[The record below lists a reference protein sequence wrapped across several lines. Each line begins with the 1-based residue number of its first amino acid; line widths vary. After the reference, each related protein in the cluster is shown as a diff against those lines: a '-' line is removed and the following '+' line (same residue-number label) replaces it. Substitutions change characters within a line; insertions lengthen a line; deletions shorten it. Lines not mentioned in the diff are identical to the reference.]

1 MHEPL
6 PSSLL
11 KRAEAEWP
19 RAVIVA
25 AAIACA
31 PIAFASG
38 TMLLRGLPAVA
49 EQAIQ
54 WSPIVLFWAPLA
66 VVLGVASTL
75 VPGLSRRRVVALALA
90 LELALFLIGALLGP
104 ATIRHRKPPVRA
116 QLPYRSESRTG
127 RSPTAARRGN
137 IHGSHHVLSA

>member
-1 MHEPL
+1 MHEPP

-25 AAIACA
+25 IAIACA

-38 TMLLRGLPAVA
+38 TMLLRGLRAVA

-66 VVLGVASTL
+66 VVVGVASTI

-90 LELALFLIGALLGP
+90 FEIALFLIGAVLGP
-104 ATIRHRKPPVRA
+104 STIRHRKPPVRA

-127 RSPTAARRGN
+127 RSPTVVRRGN